1 MITLTPLVATSGY
14 VWGVLNAQEPC
25 GELRLSTT
33 ESGLGTLKF
42 DLDARLETATLR
54 RIFEQLVVAVFD
66 ADLARKVTVVVAPA
80 GGSRDAAKAHDLTQ
94 GQAQVAA
101 QLVALE
107 KSGFELAA
115 RQPASGHRLT
125 ASKLSVAQA
134 MALATMARHIDL
146 SVWGFRFDNGKRRA
160 GQCNYTE
167 RVISI
172 SKHLVE
178 HHTLDDVQ
186 QVVLHEIAH
195 AMVGKDAG
203 HGPVFKKQAAALGY
217 RGHNF
222 TGREIAANE
231 APWVGHCQAGHVHYR
246 YRKPTRPLACG
257 LCGKTFSRANQIVW
271 QRSTTE

>member
-14 VWGVLNAQEPC
+14 VWGVSSDEKPC

-33 ESGLGTLKF
+33 EAGLGTLKITT
-42 DLDARLETATLR
+42 DASLDTAALR
-54 RIFEQLVVAVFD
+54 RAFEQLVVSVFD
-66 ADLARKVTVVVAPA
+66 ADLARKITVVVAQSA
-80 GGSRDAAKAHDLTQ
+80 GPSA
-94 GQAQVAA
+94 GQASAAA

-107 KSGFELAA
+107 KSGFEMAA
-115 RQPASGHRLT
+115 RQPASGQRLT
-125 ASKLSVAQA
+125 ATKLSVAQA

-172 SKHLVE
+172 SKHLVA
-178 HHTLDDVQ
+178 HHTLDEVQ

-203 HGPVFKKQAAALGY
+203 HGPVFKRQAAALGY

-231 APWVGHCQAGHVHYR
+231 APWVGHCKAGHVHYR

-271 QRSTTE
+271 QRSTAS